1 MAYKCNWAF
10 VDCGLDLMMVM
21 MMKRV
26 GMKMNVTVMIKVREK
41 KIKQVNSM
49 YFGFCHLGSVNL
61 ESES

>member
-10 VDCGLDLMMVM
+10 VDCDLDPMMVM
-21 MMKRV
+21 MMLVLMMKRV

-49 YFGFCHLGSVNL
+49 YFGFCHL